1 MNIEQVIQANT
12 AALVALTEAINASA
26 TVTTAAPEPEAK
38 APAKKSTL
46 AKKAAATKKKLEA
59 EEKVEA
65 PAPEP
70 EVEAPTPEPEVEAPT
85 PEPEVEAPK
94 EEAAISHS
102 DLRNL
107 AKELFTTGELED
119 RKSCKATVRDFLAAN
134 DAKVIPDLDAAATA
148 ELFNTLKSL

>member
-70 EVEAPTPEPEVEAPT
+70 EVEAPTPEPEVEAPK
-85 PEPEVEAPK
+85 E

>member
-70 EVEAPTPEPEVEAPT
+70 EVEAPTPEPEVEAP
-85 PEPEVEAPK
+85 K